1 MENRTWSTDAA
12 AGDWVKMNVL
22 VTRRNF
28 LKTAASAAAVA
39 VPISASEGQ
48 AASPSSQAARGVDLL
63 RRPDSIRARFGP
75 KDLVQLDYAAGAWT
89 CPGVRVV
96 AEPAQAGAHVEL
108 PIRVISDGK
117 QLMYLHVRWN
127 GRESEGLLSI
137 GDHWE
142 RSYGDLE
149 WRGTIPERVMPWYFL
164 TTNSDYVNGYGVK
177 TSPSAFCFWQ
187 RDAEGITLSINLCN
201 GGDAAELGGREL
213 NACTVVTRA
222 GLNGEP
228 IWRAG
233 QEFCK
238 LMCAAPRLPAGP
250 IFGVN
255 DWNYAYGKNTANG
268 ILRDADL
275 IASLAPAGKT
285 RPQVVID
292 DGWQDPSRFPS
303 MADLASQIRSRHLD
317 PGLWIRPLRPSTK
330 VDSSWLLPDSRFGKG
345 APHNNLAF
353 DPTIPEAL
361 DEGMKSVRQAVGWDY
376 TFIKHDFS
384 TYELFGRWGFE
395 MGGQVTR
402 PGWHFRDKSRTNAE
416 IVRDLY
422 QAIRDAA
429 GEHTTI
435 LGCNTVGHIAAGIFE
450 SQRIGDDTS
459 GHDWERTRRYG
470 VNALSHRICQH
481 RTFSY
486 VDPDIVAM
494 TLAVDWKKTSQWMDV
509 VARSGTSLFLS
520 PDPAAIT
527 PEVKSAMRDAL
538 AISAEVGQGFPVSPT
553 SGTTPEAWQFTHPSP
568 AEKSYDWCGPAGVSP
583 FDV

>member
-1 MENRTWSTDAA
+1 
-12 AGDWVKMNVL
+12 MNVR

-28 LKTAASAAAVA
+28 LKTAVSAAAVPMP
-39 VPISASEGQ
+39 VSASESH
-48 AASPSSQAARGVDLL
+48 ASQATASGIDLL
-63 RRPDSIRARFGP
+63 RRPDSVRARFGVR
-75 KDLVQLDYAAGAWT
+75 DLVKLEYEAGAWT
-89 CPGVRVV
+89 CPGIRVS
-96 AEPAQAGAHVEL
+96 AEPAQAGDHGEL
-108 PIRVISDGK
+108 PIGVTNDGK
-117 QLMYLHVRWN
+117 DLTYLHLRWN
-127 GRESEGLLSI
+127 GREREGALSI

-164 TTNSDYVNGYGVK
+164 TSDGSHVNGYGVK
-177 TSPSAFCFWQ
+177 TSPSGFCFWQ
-187 RDAEGITLSINLCN
+187 RDAEGITLSIDLRN
-201 GGDAAELGGREL
+201 GGEATELGSREL
-213 NACTVVTRA
+213 KACTVVTRM
-222 GLNGEP
+222 GSTGEP

-233 QEFCK
+233 QEFCR
-238 LMCAAPRLPAGP
+238 LMCPAPRLPTGP

-255 DWNYAYGKNTANG
+255 DWNYAYGKNTAAG
-268 ILRDADL
+268 ILRDSDL

-292 DGWQDPSRFPS
+292 DGWQDPARFPS
-303 MADLASQIRSRHLD
+303 MPDLASQIVSRNLD
-317 PGLWIRPLRPSTK
+317 PGLWIRPLRPDK
-330 VDSSWLLPDSRFGKG
+330 NVDASWLLPDNRFGKG

-361 DEGMKSVRQAVGWDY
+361 DEVMKSARQAVAWGY

-395 MGGQVTR
+395 MHGQVTR
-402 PGWHFRDKSRTNAE
+402 PGWHFHDRSRTNAE
-416 IVRDLY
+416 IVHDLY
-422 QAIRDAA
+422 QAIRFAA

-459 GHDWERTRRYG
+459 GRDWERTRRYG
-470 VNALSHRICQH
+470 VNTLSHRIAQH
-481 RTFSY
+481 RTFSH

-494 TLAVDWKKTSQWMDV
+494 TLAVDWKKTSEWMDV

-527 PEVKSAMRDAL
+527 PEVKSAMRDAM
-538 AISAEVGQGFPVSPT
+538 AISAQVGTGFPVHPT
-553 SGTTPEAWQFTHPSP
+553 SGTTPEAWQFTHPGHI
-568 AEKSYDWCGPAGVSP
+568 EKTYDWSGPDGVS
-583 FDV
+583 FSDV